1 MTSDATAFGFGVA
14 GQVLCVIEAD
24 VEVFFKAIGKPFARR
39 IAAIHALVAD

>member
-1 MTSDATAFGFGVA
+1 MTSDATAFGSGVA

-24 VEVFFKAIGKPFARR
+24 VEVFFKAIRKPFARR